1 MFAVTGI
8 TGQVGGALARS
19 LLAAG
24 KDVRAVVRNAQKGAG
39 WAVRGCDVAIAE
51 MNDVN
56 ALQKA
61 FSNVEGVFVMLPS
74 NFDPTSGFPESRQT
88 IAAIRAAL
96 KAAQPAKVVCLS
108 TIGAQVTRT
117 NLLSQLGILEQEL
130 GTLAM
135 PISFLRAAWF
145 MENAAW
151 DLAAAREDGLIAS
164 FLQPLDKPAPMVAT
178 ADVGRVAAEL
188 LQQTWNGHRV
198 VNLEGPRRI
207 KPLEIAA
214 AFSKVLGHTVQ
225 VEAVPRQ
232 TWESLFTSQGTKN
245 PTPRMQM
252 LDGFNEGWIEFENDG
267 APVCKG
273 EVELEAVLQAL
284 LAREGEQ

>member
-8 TGQVGGALARS
+8 TGQVGSVLARS

-24 KDVRAVVRNAQKGAG
+24 KDVRAVVRNAQKGAD
-39 WAVRGCDVAIAE
+39 WAARGCDVAIAE
-51 MNDVN
+51 MNDVD

-61 FSNVEGVFVMLPS
+61 FSDVEGVFVMLPS
-74 NFDPTSGFPESRQT
+74 NFDPTPGFPESRQT
-88 IAAIRAAL
+88 IAAIRTAL

-108 TIGAQVTRT
+108 TIGAHATQT

-130 GTLAM
+130 GTLSI
-135 PISFLRAAWF
+135 PVSFLRAAWF
-145 MENAAW
+145 LENAAW
-151 DLAAAREDGLIAS
+151 DIAPARVDRLISS
-164 FLQPLDKPAPMVAT
+164 FLQPLDKLVPMVAT

-188 LQQTWNGHRV
+188 LQQTWSGHRV

-207 KPLEIAA
+207 KPLEIAE

-225 VEAVPRQ
+225 IDAVPRQ
-232 TWESLFTSQGTKN
+232 TWESLFTSQGMKN

-267 APVCKG
+267 VPVRKG
-273 EVELEAVLQAL
+273 EVTLETVLQAL
-284 LAREGEQ
+284 LEKDDER